1 MTASHSLETM
11 RTLLN
16 PYPHRVRSAKSAA
29 VDAMP
34 TPSRSDIEIAL
45 QEAFRGV
52 VLGSGISLRQAQ
64 IIDNQGA
71 GISKEA
77 FTVLPQSEVTTNWQG
92 VSFQELERNCIAH
105 LDADGFRYYVPAFIL
120 SLLNNYEGQDRGALL
135 AL

>member
-1 MTASHSLETM
+1 MTASHRLETM

-77 FTVLPQSEVTTNWQG
+77 FTVLPHSEVTTNWQG

-105 LDADGFRYYVPAFIL
+105 LDADGFRYYVPAL
-120 SLLNNYEGQDRGALL
+120 Y
-135 AL
+135 